1 MTVKMSRTIIQKLP
15 LMFYIL
21 KIIVSYTKNEKN
33 ISYLC
38 FKTQLRASK
47 KIILLMIPKKDGII
61 FPVKE
66 LCALL
71 RGVK

>member
-21 KIIVSYTKNEKN
+21 KINVSYTKNEKN
-33 ISYLC
+33 ISYLR

-47 KIILLMIPKKDGII
+47 KTILLMIPEKDGII